1 MLFLMMAALPE
12 GGGPR
17 EYLPEEAG
25 NVLDRGEARGLHLL
39 ETVREQPACPGAENP
54 DRTFRLQLR
63 TAKSKCQTEKTQGS
77 ITAVL
82 SVASSDSAP
91 GGDPSDRSDPDDPS
105 RKG

>member
-12 GGGPR
+12 GDGPR

-39 ETVREQPACPGAENP
+39 EIVREAVGLSRGREPRP
-54 DRTFRLQLR
+54 DVRLQLR

>member
-39 ETVREQPACPGAENP
+39 E
-54 DRTFRLQLR
+54 